1 MRKYRV
7 IIENQQDVY
16 ITSTV
21 EPSYQGCRLYIHS
34 GLVRSDFEF
43 WNKIISVE
51 EVL

>member
-7 IIENQQDVY
+7 VVENQHDVY

-21 EPSYQGCRLYIHS
+21 EPSYEGCRLCIHS

-43 WNKIISVE
+43 WNKIISVT